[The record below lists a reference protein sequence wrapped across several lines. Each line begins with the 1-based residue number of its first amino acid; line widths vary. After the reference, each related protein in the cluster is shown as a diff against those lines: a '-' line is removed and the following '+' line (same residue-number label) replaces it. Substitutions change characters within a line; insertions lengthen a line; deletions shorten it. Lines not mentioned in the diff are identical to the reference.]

1 MKISTVLN
9 LFLAVIIGFLGMVSV
24 AEACSSD
31 EWCCKR
37 DFSAPG
43 NPCIKCCSKNQSS
56 DASGPVAQESKNMMN
71 TANAEPCEK
80 LQQSSNTP
88 LLLSKVEGIDPVEN
102 FADESIQHGTW
113 HPCAE
118 DPDACG
124 SGHVCCAGH
133 CIYGSTCG
141 GN

>member
-1 MKISTVLN
+1 MKTNRIIYLLAAAMIGLFGMTST
-9 LFLAVIIGFLGMVSV
+9 A
-24 AEACSSD
+24 AACGAD
-31 EWCCKR
+31 EWCCKH

-43 NPCIKCCSKNQSS
+43 NPCIKCCPKNQPGPEELTNSAAAKLKSCGQPMQSS
-56 DASGPVAQESKNMMN
+56 DE
-71 TANAEPCEK
+71 
-80 LQQSSNTP
+80 P
-88 LLLSKVEGIDPVEN
+88 LLLSQAEVPGSEKNI
-102 FADESIQHGTW
+102 ADETVQHGTW

-133 CIYGSTCG
+133 CIFGSTCG

>member
-1 MKISTVLN
+1 MIYL
-9 LFLAVIIGFLGMVSV
+9 LAVAMIGLFGMAST
-24 AEACSSD
+24 AAACAAN

-43 NPCIKCCSKNQSS
+43 NPCIKCCPKNQPGPEELTHRSAGGNS
-56 DASGPVAQESKNMMN
+56 TDAKLKSCGQPMQPSGEPV
-71 TANAEPCEK
+71 
-80 LQQSSNTP
+80 
-88 LLLSKVEGIDPVEN
+88 LLSQAEVPSSEKGI
-102 FADESIQHGTW
+102 ADETVQHGTW

-133 CIYGSTCG
+133 CIFGSTCG